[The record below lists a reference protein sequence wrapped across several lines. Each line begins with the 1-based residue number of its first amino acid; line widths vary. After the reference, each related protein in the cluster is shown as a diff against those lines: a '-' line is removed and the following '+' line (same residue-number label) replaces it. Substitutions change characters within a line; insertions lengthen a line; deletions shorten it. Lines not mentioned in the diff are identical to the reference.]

1 MARRVHPGRFA
12 CCVLA
17 WLGLAA
23 AASAGTSGTL
33 ERIKAEGSI
42 HLGFR
47 NGAAP
52 FSFKERN
59 GMVRGYSVELC
70 SRIAAAIQKQLG
82 LTRLSVDW
90 TALDAAD
97 RLEAVAA
104 GKIDIECG
112 TTTIA
117 LSRME
122 RVDFSLPIFVDGGS
136 VLTKFDSKIARLA
149 DLDRKRVAVIPGTT
163 TETALKRELAL
174 VEAKAELV
182 PVSDGAAGVALL
194 AAGKVD
200 GYAGDRIVL
209 ISLRA
214 GSRDPSSLA
223 LLGSDFS
230 FEPYAL
236 VIRRDDPDFRLT
248 VNRALVSLYRSGEID
263 TIFERWLG
271 ALGAPGPLLHSMF
284 YLSTLPE

>member
-1 MARRVHPGRFA
+1 MASRIFFA
-12 CCVLA
+12 RSGWLLLSLVLA
-17 WLGLAA
+17 ATASA
-23 AASAGTSGTL
+23 AASRTL
-33 ERIKAEGSI
+33 ERIKAEGVI

-47 NGAAP
+47 SGAAP
-52 FSFKERN
+52 FSFK
-59 GMVRGYSVELC
+59 VS
-70 SRIAAAIQKQLG
+70 
-82 LTRLSVDW
+82 
-90 TALDAAD
+90 
-97 RLEAVAA
+97 

-122 RVDFSLPIFVDGGS
+122 LVDFSVPIFVDGGS
-136 VLTKFDSKIARLA
+136 VLTRYDAKITRLA
-149 DLDRKRVAVIPGTT
+149 DFDRKRVAVIPGTT
-163 TETALKRELAL
+163 TETALKRELAI
-174 VEAKAELV
+174 VDAKAELV
-182 PVSDGAAGVALL
+182 PVNDGAAGVSLL

-214 GSRDPSSLA
+214 LSRDPSSLA
-223 LLGSDFS
+223 LLGADFS

-236 VIRRDDPDFRLT
+236 VVRRDDPDFRLA
-248 VNRALVSLYRSGEID
+248 VNRALVGLYRSGEID